1 MGRRKHE
8 RQRQRNAGDRN
19 NTQPDRGYRT
29 PTQAPD
35 PEKPATTA
43 APPAPAS
50 EPSPKAPATPLEN
63 LTAIESR
70 IAEVM
75 RGMKPSYILFARRLA
90 EGVHQDQAAIDAGYS
105 VTSAKSQGCRMA
117 ADAAVVEL
125 KDLLMLFAVLTDA
138 HISKPALAKALFDVI
153 QNASAADRVAA
164 VRAAMRLQGFDR
176 VKVEMTGG
184 AAVIDGDALRKDLAD
199 RLARQLSKEAK

>member
-1 MGRRKHE
+1 M
-8 RQRQRNAGDRN
+8 
-19 NTQPDRGYRT
+19 
-29 PTQAPD
+29 
-35 PEKPATTA
+35 KPA
-43 APPAPAS
+43 
-50 EPSPKAPATPLEN
+50 
-63 LTAIESR
+63 
-70 IAEVM
+70 
-75 RGMKPSYILFARRLA
+75 YILFARRIA

-117 ADAAVVEL
+117 ADEAVVEL

-138 HISKPALAKALFDVI
+138 YISKPALAKALFDVI
-153 QNASAADRVAA
+153 QNATPADRVAA

-199 RLARQLSKEAK
+199 RLARQLSKETSEKR